1 MVSST
6 LVFGICCAFLSIIFD
21 MKFNLWLFSAK
32 IRRLY
37 DIANI
42 LTSLNLIRKVH
53 VTEVRGRKPAFKY
66 VGPDIGILHDTTGQ
80 YLD

>member
-1 MVSST
+1 M
-6 LVFGICCAFLSIIFD
+6 IF
-21 MKFNLWLFSAK
+21 FTAK

-42 LTSLNLIRKVH
+42 LTSLDLICKIH

-66 VGPDIGILHDTTGQ
+66 TGPDPES
-80 YLD
+80 LDQFSASGKMFWPFFHHLYSV

>member
-1 MVSST
+1 MFSVIP
-6 LVFGICCAFLSIIFD
+6 FHCARCSCL
-21 MKFNLWLFSAK
+21 LPAK

-42 LTSLNLIRKVH
+42 LTSLDLIRKVH

-66 VGPDIGILHDTTGQ
+66 VGPYVEDIKEEEGMRLLISE
-80 YLD
+80 

>member
-1 MVSST
+1 M
-6 LVFGICCAFLSIIFD
+6 FSIIPFH
-21 MKFNLWLFSAK
+21 FARCYCLLLAK

-42 LTSLNLIRKVH
+42 LTSLDLIRKVH

-66 VGPDIGILHDTTGQ
+66 VGPNVEDIREEEGMTLTSE
-80 YLD
+80 

>member
-1 MVSST
+1 V
-6 LVFGICCAFLSIIFD
+6 ICELRTSDSLLANVRVL
-21 MKFNLWLFSAK
+21 LSAK

-42 LTSLNLIRKVH
+42 LTSLDLIRKVH

-66 VGPDIGILHDTTGQ
+66 VGPNVEDIKEVEGMKLIIFLI
-80 YLD
+80 